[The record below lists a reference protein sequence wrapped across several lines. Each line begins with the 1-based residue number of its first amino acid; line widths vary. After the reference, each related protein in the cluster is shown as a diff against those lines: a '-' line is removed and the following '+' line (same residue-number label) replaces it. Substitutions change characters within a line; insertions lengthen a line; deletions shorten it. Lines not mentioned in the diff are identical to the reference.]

1 MHSSKLNLV
10 LVVLLV
16 VAFLGFNSLFVIS
29 EGNVGI
35 VTRFGKVVRNS
46 EAELAVSQPGLHFK
60 IPFIDKVRVLDARI
74 QTLSSRA
81 DRFVTAEKKDLIIDS
96 YVKWRISDPSTFYLT
111 TAGGNIMQAEE
122 LLRRRINNSLRS
134 QIGRLTIHE
143 IVSGQEQAPRSGY
156 SALDASLESSFD
168 SADEQGVNVAEND
181 ATNGQS
187 AGDAALQDLQNAMSS
202 DELNTTAANNTDTAS
217 VNSDTVAGDEV
228 ENIIANSKREQVM
241 QNALRD
247 LGKNSSELGIEI
259 VDVRIKQINLPPEV
273 SNSIY
278 QRMRAERDAV
288 AKLHRSQG
296 RREAETIK
304 AQADREVAVMIAT
317 AEREARRIMG
327 NGDAEATRIYASAYS
342 QNPELFDFLRS
353 MDAYRKSMSKGN
365 DVLVLEPESEF
376 FRYFNDPKG
385 GREGV
390 GNFNFN

>member
-1 MHSSKLNLV
+1 M
-10 LVVLLV
+10 
-16 VAFLGFNSLFVIS
+16 
-29 EGNVGI
+29 
-35 VTRFGKVVRNS
+35 
-46 EAELAVSQPGLHFK
+46 
-60 IPFIDKVRVLDARI
+60 
-74 QTLSSRA
+74 
-81 DRFVTAEKKDLIIDS
+81 
-96 YVKWRISDPSTFYLT
+96 
-111 TAGGNIMQAEE
+111 
-122 LLRRRINNSLRS
+122 
-134 QIGRLTIHE
+134 
-143 IVSGQEQAPRSGY
+143 
-156 SALDASLESSFD
+156 
-168 SADEQGVNVAEND
+168 SADG
-181 ATNGQS
+181 
-187 AGDAALQDLQNAMSS
+187 
-202 DELNTTAANNTDTAS
+202 LNTTTADNSDTAS

>member
-1 MHSSKLNLV
+1 MSKLC
-10 LVVLLV
+10 
-16 VAFLGFNSLFVIS
+16 
-29 EGNVGI
+29 
-35 VTRFGKVVRNS
+35 
-46 EAELAVSQPGLHFK
+46 
-60 IPFIDKVRVLDARI
+60 
-74 QTLSSRA
+74 
-81 DRFVTAEKKDLIIDS
+81 
-96 YVKWRISDPSTFYLT
+96 
-111 TAGGNIMQAEE
+111 
-122 LLRRRINNSLRS
+122 
-134 QIGRLTIHE
+134 
-143 IVSGQEQAPRSGY
+143 
-156 SALDASLESSFD
+156 
-168 SADEQGVNVAEND
+168 
-181 ATNGQS
+181 